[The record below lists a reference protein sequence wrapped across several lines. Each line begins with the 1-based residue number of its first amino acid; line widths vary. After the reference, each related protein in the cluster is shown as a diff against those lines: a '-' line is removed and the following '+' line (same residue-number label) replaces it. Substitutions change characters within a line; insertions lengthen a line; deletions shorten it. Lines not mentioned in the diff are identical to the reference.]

1 MGQRGALLLSELL
14 LLLLT
19 ASCTLLAVSFPEDS
33 APLDIVD
40 AHCEYA
46 HANDPGG
53 DVNAASRENAD
64 KHDISLLH
72 TAATDLYVHTQY
84 LYHQLLQPNACVSSP
99 AQFHG
104 GTRCSEAGP
113 LETSR
118 SIALTF
124 S

>member
-1 MGQRGALLLSELL
+1 MGQRAALLLSQL

-19 ASCTLLAVSFPEDS
+19 ASRALLAVSFPEDS
-33 APLDIVD
+33 APLDVVD
-40 AHCEYA
+40 AQCEYA

-53 DVNAASRENAD
+53 DGGEHAHKRTRSCS
-64 KHDISLLH
+64 IH
-72 TAATDLYVHTQY
+72 TRDGYTLKLYVHTQRIC
-84 LYHQLLQPNACVSSP
+84 HQLLQSNACASSP

-104 GTRCSEAGP
+104 GTLCSEAGP